1 MWYKKY
7 LNDKNLLVLSIYLL
21 FVFIATQIDNSN
33 KKLVY
38 LVVLFSL
45 IIFYINIYLGLSFLL
60 LWYFKSLF
68 NKNNKS
74 KESFTNKIP
83 NINSKSDNNL
93 NLDDKLVF
101 VFKSILQ
108 DNYNNYIAKQINNKT
123 INDLV
128 YTDKLDNICVN
139 EYKKKLRSF
148 KSLYPIY
155 LINYQKI
162 LDLINNK
169 NINTIKDLEGNI
181 DLLNDKEL
189 LGFNY
194 YRGIISF
201 TDEHYKILN
210 NLYFDNDIFQDRL
223 LENFI
228 KTNLKD
234 EDINNSLNISNK
246 NIETHEKLKLLLEN
260 TTNIKKNIYEILV
273 LFDYHKLLQK
283 SEFTPIYVNKTIKN
297 IINSQIDED
306 LFKITNIKERA
317 SYFYT
322 NYIKN
327 TINNN
332 IGEIKDDHILK
343 ISNQKTDDLT
353 LLNNEFKELKL
364 VNELANKK
372 DTKEELTVNNLL
384 SEFSDT
390 LLDILK
396 DLTDVFNKDNDNLD
410 KKYGYEEEEDS
421 EDNDVSD
428 SYINNFLKKYLYFS
442 KEIIFILTKNNRLL
456 HTGILFLIISI
467 LIYFI
472 DITK

>member
-1 MWYKKY
+1 
-7 LNDKNLLVLSIYLL
+7 
-21 FVFIATQIDNSN
+21 
-33 KKLVY
+33 
-38 LVVLFSL
+38 
-45 IIFYINIYLGLSFLL
+45 
-60 LWYFKSLF
+60 
-68 NKNNKS
+68 
-74 KESFTNKIP
+74 
-83 NINSKSDNNL
+83 
-93 NLDDKLVF
+93 
-101 VFKSILQ
+101 
-108 DNYNNYIAKQINNKT
+108 
-123 INDLV
+123 
-128 YTDKLDNICVN
+128 
-139 EYKKKLRSF
+139 
-148 KSLYPIY
+148 
-155 LINYQKI
+155 
-162 LDLINNK
+162 
-169 NINTIKDLEGNI
+169 
-181 DLLNDKEL
+181 LLNDKEL

-194 YRGIISF
+194 YRGINSF

-210 NLYFDNDIFQDRL
+210 NLYFDNDIFQDSL

-234 EDINNSLNISNK
+234 EDINNALNISNK
-246 NIETHEKLKLLLEN
+246 NIEIHGKLKLLLEN

-372 DTKEELTVNNLL
+372 DTKEELTVSNLL
-384 SEFSDT
+384 PEFSDT

-410 KKYGYEEEEDS
+410 
-421 EDNDVSD
+421 
-428 SYINNFLKKYLYFS
+428 
-442 KEIIFILTKNNRLL
+442 
-456 HTGILFLIISI
+456 
-467 LIYFI
+467 
-472 DITK
+472 